1 MQACEKRV
9 PPSSG
14 AILTPII
21 VNFAENGTF
30 WPSVKHK
37 RLLFIARI
45 FIILTCHTKHMF
57 TYYMCKALTFVKG
70 DNFGTISKI

>member
-30 WPSVKHK
+30 WPSVKHNRK
-37 RLLFIARI
+37 NLYYIDMPHKAYVYLLHVQSSNICQGR
-45 FIILTCHTKHMF
+45 
-57 TYYMCKALTFVKG
+57 
-70 DNFGTISKI
+70 